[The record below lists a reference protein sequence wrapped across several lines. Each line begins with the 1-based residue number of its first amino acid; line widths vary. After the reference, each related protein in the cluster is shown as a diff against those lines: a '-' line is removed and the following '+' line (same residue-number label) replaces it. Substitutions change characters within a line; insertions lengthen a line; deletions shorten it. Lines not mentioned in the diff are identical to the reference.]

1 MSRPVALARLV
12 LPAAGAA
19 LLLFAAPA
27 QAQHEGHHPAPTKA
41 DSAKAHA
48 AHAAHGTPT
57 AVKKDAPHAA
67 GGWKEMDAFH
77 NVMAATWHPAGQ
89 KNDLKPLRAQAGA
102 LADAARTW
110 AAAPV
115 PKACDTPATRRT
127 IAGLA
132 ADSRALADLVAKP
145 ASTDAELKTA
155 LRALHDRFETVEE
168 SCKPA
173 GASHGAHGS
182 H

>member
-19 LLLFAAPA
+19 LLLLAAPA
-27 QAQHEGHHPAPTKA
+27 QAQHAGHHPAPAKS
-41 DSAKAHA
+41 DSG
-48 AHAAHGTPT
+48 AHAAHGAPT
-57 AVKKDAPHAA
+57 AVRKDAPHAS

-102 LADAARTW
+102 LAEAARTW

-115 PKACDTPATRRT
+115 PKACDTPATRGT

-132 ADSRALADLVAKP
+132 TDARAIADRVAKP
-145 ASTDAELKTA
+145 ASTDAELKAA
-155 LRALHDRFETVEE
+155 LKALHDRFETVEE

-173 GASHGAHGS
+173 GAAHGAHGA

>member
-27 QAQHEGHHPAPTKA
+27 QAQHEGHHPAPAKA

-48 AHAAHGTPT
+48 THAAHGAPT
-57 AVKKDAPHAA
+57 QVKKDAPHAA

-89 KNDLKPLRAQAGA
+89 KNDLAPLRARAGE
-102 LADAARTW
+102 LAAAARTW

-115 PKACDTPATRRT
+115 PKACDTPATRST
-127 IAGLA
+127 VAGLA
-132 ADSRALADLVAKP
+132 TDARAIADLVAQP
-145 ASTDAELKTA
+145 ASTDAALKAA
-155 LRALHDRFETVEE
+155 LKALHDRFETVEE
-168 SCKPA
+168 SCKLP
-173 GASHGAHGS
+173 GASHAGH
-182 H
+182 